1 MSVKVMS
8 ACWER
13 YPNGGGELLLALALA
28 DHADDNGENVYPS
41 VESLSRKTRQS
52 KRTVQYQLR
61 SMQDRGW
68 LQLVSHEGGGRGR
81 SREYRINPDWI
92 KGAEIAPFS
101 DTETMQNLHPLEEKR
116 VQILRPL
123 ANKRVQSEAERVQ
136 STTLKGATAVA
147 PESSGTIKE
156 SSLIYRG
163 FDFSGWPTL
172 PPAELIDDWIRIRN
186 KLQAPPT
193 QTAIHRM
200 GEKLTQCYEAGF
212 SVELCL
218 SEVILGNWK
227 GLELEW
233 LQNKKI
239 QPDRPDME
247 KPAPQ
252 EKQKAVLTELQ
263 EAHAQIQSLERLQ
276 QPVPDS
282 LVARQN
288 GLRQQLNALRG
299 EKP

>member
-1 MSVKVMS
+1 MS

-61 SMQDRGW
+61 NMQDRGW

-92 KGAEIAPFS
+92 KGAEIAPFP
-101 DTETMQNLHPLEEKR
+101 DTETMQNLHPLVEKR
-116 VQILRPL
+116 VQKLRPL
-123 ANKRVQSEAERVQ
+123 ANRRVQSDAERVQ

-147 PESSGTIKE
+147 PESSVTIKE
-156 SSLIYRG
+156 SSLIYLG
-163 FDFSGWPTL
+163 FDFSRWPTL

-239 QPDRPDME
+239 QPDMPDMG